1 MNIIYTYNS
10 GYVVNGCPDGTS
22 QELSDLCSAANK
34 TESRGEWRILADLKS
49 SRTTGVKTFVKSFFK
64 SQMKYS
70 LR

>member
-34 TESRGEWRILADLKS
+34 TESQGEWRILADLKS
-49 SRTTGVKTFVKSFFK
+49 SHTTGVETFVKSFFK